1 NSAVVR
7 SEVLVEGSVS
17 EHMVDDAQHRGGDG
31 DDRLL
36 VTEARFEAEVSR
48 PEAGVLYLYRRQG
61 RLDEHGFQPGRALAQ
76 TPRALSAGAFVE
88 PRTHA
93 GPGKQMVG
101 RGEGAHID
109 ADLGDHGLHDV
120 VADAGNFLQAPG
132 VVAKGSEG
140 SLQPR
145 VELRD
150 RGFDLLDRLQN
161 AAAAPAQ
168 DVGNDRGQLD
178 VGLLQ
183 RRLNPLSVTDDLA
196 RQLTPRAGQVAQ
208 VLDRLRRHEAGP
220 DQPVGEKVGDPG
232 RVIGVALTARHVAY
246 VRGVGENQA

>member
-120 VADAGNFLQAPG
+120 VADAGNFLQALG

-150 RGFDLLDRLQN
+150 RGFDLLDRLQMLTDQEAMMVAQASFQRDGELLARAGELGMAELSQPPRVALPRHDRLQD

-183 RRLNPLSVTDDLA
+183 RRLNPLSVTDD
-196 RQLTPRAGQVAQ
+196 
-208 VLDRLRRHEAGP
+208 
-220 DQPVGEKVGDPG
+220 
-232 RVIGVALTARHVAY
+232 
-246 VRGVGENQA
+246 

>member
-150 RGFDLLDRLQN
+150 RGFDLLDRLQMLTDQEAMMVALSQPPRVALPRHDRLQD

-183 RRLNPLSVTDDLA
+183 RRLNPLSV
-196 RQLTPRAGQVAQ
+196 
-208 VLDRLRRHEAGP
+208 
-220 DQPVGEKVGDPG
+220 
-232 RVIGVALTARHVAY
+232 
-246 VRGVGENQA
+246 